1 VSPTFLRMT
10 ATAALLAAA
19 MTATAS
25 AQTIGLT
32 AGATFNTLNGDDA
45 EDVFG
50 FESKTGFVG
59 GAYVIL
65 PLGGGSLT
73 LEPQLL
79 YTMKGADLPDF
90 DTELSND
97 YIQIPVLLRYGFGAG
112 GVKPSIFAGPAASFS
127 VGCEFTGDVDGSCED
142 TGATEE
148 SVQWDGIVG
157 AGLGFG
163 KFGVDVRY
171 EFGLTDVYEDFDA
184 KNGTFAVLV
193 RYNIFGN

>member
-1 VSPTFLRMT
+1 MNPKFLRMT
-10 ATAALLAAA
+10 ATAALLVAA

-25 AQTIGLT
+25 AQTIGIT

-59 GAYVIL
+59 GAYLNL
-65 PLGGGSLT
+65 PLGGGSLS
-73 LEPQLL
+73 LEPAVL
-79 YTMKGADLPDF
+79 YTMKDADLPDF
-90 DTELSND
+90 NTELSNE

-112 GVKPSIFAGPAASFS
+112 GVKPSIFVGPAASFS

-142 TGATEE
+142 TGASEK
-148 SVQWDGIVG
+148 SVQWDGIIG
-157 AGLGFG
+157 AGLSFG

-184 KNGTFAVLV
+184 KNGTFAILA
-193 RYNIFGN
+193 RYDLFGL

>member
-1 VSPTFLRMT
+1 MNPKFLRMA

-25 AQTIGLT
+25 AQTIGIT
-32 AGATFNTLNGDDA
+32 AGATFNSLNGDDA

-59 GAYVIL
+59 GVYL
-65 PLGGGSLT
+65 NLGLGGGSFSV
-73 LEPQLL
+73 EPALL
-79 YTMKGADLPDF
+79 YTMKDADLPDF
-90 DTELSND
+90 NTELSNE

-127 VGCEFTGDVDGSCED
+127 VGCEFTGDVEGSCED
-142 TGATEE
+142 TGASEK
-148 SVQWDGIVG
+148 SVQWDGIIG
-157 AGLGFG
+157 AGLSFG

-184 KNGTFAVLV
+184 KNGTFAILG
-193 RYNIFGN
+193 RYALFGL